1 MFFHPS
7 VIFFSFMLFFSIVMM
22 VCMNSWFLIWF
33 FIEMNLLSFIPLI
46 ILKKSKFSVESALKY
61 FFIQTLSSIFIL
73 VGVLTLFMNIEVF
86 NYFFIG
92 GLSIKLGLAPFHQW
106 VVNIVEGLTWPL
118 VGILFTMQKI
128 GPFMLF
134 NYMYKMG
141 AELIY
146 IIYLISVLCAM
157 VGSLGGL
164 FTSSL
169 RKIMVFSSISHS
181 SWMVLGLIMSVYMWL
196 IYFIF
201 YSLIFFSVLVYFSKF
216 KLTSLNHMFLK
227 MQFFSALSL
236 SVGVMSMGGLPPLS
250 GFIPKFVFM
259 KEFIS
264 FYNFFLLLFLLLG
277 VFVSL
282 FFYSRIFVLNL
293 IYFSSKNL
301 FLTNKKLMSS
311 FSMYVNMAGFYL
323 IPFMFYFY

>member
-7 VIFFSFMLFFSIVMM
+7 VFLFFFMLFFSIVMM
-22 VCMNSWFLIWF
+22 ICMNSWFLIWF

-46 ILKKSKFSVESALKY
+46 MLKKSKFSVESSLKY

-73 VGVLTLFMNIEVF
+73 IGVLMMFMNIEMF
-86 NYFFIG
+86 NYLFVG

-106 VVNIVEGLTWPL
+106 VVNIVEGLMWPL
-118 VGILFTMQKI
+118 VGILFTVQKI
-128 GPFMLF
+128 GPFILL
-134 NYMYKMG
+134 NYMYMMS
-141 AELIY
+141 ESIIY
-146 IIYLISVLCAM
+146 IIYSISILCSV
-157 VGSLGGL
+157 VGCLGGL

-181 SWMVLGLIMSVYMWL
+181 SWMVLGLIMSIFMWM
-196 IYFIF
+196 IYFMF
-201 YSLIFFSVLVYFSKF
+201 YSLIFFSVLLYLNKF
-216 KLTSLNHMFLK
+216 GLMSLNHMFLK
-227 MQFFSALSL
+227 LQYFSSLSL

-250 GFIPKFVFM
+250 GFIPKFIFM
-259 KEFIS
+259 KEFIL

-277 VFVSL
+277 VFISL
-282 FFYSRIFVLNL
+282 FFYSRVFVLNL

-301 FLTNKKLMSS
+301 FLMNKETAGS
-311 FSMYVNMAGFYL
+311 FTMYVNMLGFFL